1 MDSEPSIMKTKKRNS
16 KKWLECRR
24 KLVSDYRTWLILCVV
39 KLLLFL
45 VFLYTLGRLADLN
58 GESKSAALSVSGWLF
73 LDIILLTF
81 LKEIWE
87 SQNSIQ
93 FWASRRL
100 TGDDTFHFLEVI
112 PGKAFRI
119 HLRENRIYKRRVAWF
134 KRIIRESRRRKN
146 G

>member
-1 MDSEPSIMKTKKRNS
+1 MKTKKRNS

-24 KLVSDYRTWLILCVV
+24 DLVSDYRTWQILCVV
-39 KLLLFL
+39 KILLFL

-58 GESKSAALSVSGWLF
+58 RESKSAALSVSGWFF

-93 FWASRRL
+93 F
-100 TGDDTFHFLEVI
+100 
-112 PGKAFRI
+112 
-119 HLRENRIYKRRVAWF
+119 
-134 KRIIRESRRRKN
+134 
-146 G
+146 